1 MLKRYTYGETNN
13 HLEKI
18 MPLINPLRWKST
30 ILEKIKKPK
39 VIKVIASSLLSIAV
53 ISRVT
58 SPLPNFGER
67 HRTAASPASTS
78 LNDSASPIPVTNLP
92 SLPVKQSE
100 MPKNPST
107 RGTILVSNE
116 AKHPN
121 LLSYDEQKTLASIFL
136 QTFLLSLQ
144 YLNVDLPIN
153 ISESQFIKNNNTHC
167 NSLHLP
173 WGGPGARDSHGAGP
187 VTCMNDGFGVIT
199 TLPCNVPVIQTLEL
213 PKLTELDN
221 TADPVPPGNY
231 KLTPD
236 LFKHPIIGKNVSH
249 IYAMAASMGLMPGT
263 LVHDTTS
270 GKHAFDDVYISID
283 DEGNTRLIITDPRY
297 ISPDLSRSVVTKD
310 TITDPSVWKA
320 AAAPINKIDPSQ
332 VIKTFERINE
342 QAPEIQ
348 QMDMQIATVLIK
360 RMLNSADFFDLKW
373 FNTIS
378 RNGFDFLNNGLFP
391 NWPASDCPK

>member
-1 MLKRYTYGETNN
+1 
-13 HLEKI
+13 
-18 MPLINPLRWKST
+18 MPY
-30 ILEKIKKPK
+30 
-39 VIKVIASSLLSIAV
+39 
-53 ISRVT
+53 
-58 SPLPNFGER
+58 
-67 HRTAASPASTS
+67 
-78 LNDSASPIPVTNLP
+78 
-92 SLPVKQSE
+92 
-100 MPKNPST
+100 NPST

-144 YLNVDLPIN
+144 YLKVDLPIN

-187 VTCMNDGFGVIT
+187 VTCMNDGFGDIPR
-199 TLPCNVPVIQTLEL
+199 LPCDVPVIQTLEL
-213 PKLTELDN
+213 PKLTELGN
-221 TADPVPPGNY
+221 TADPVPPGKY
-231 KLTPD
+231 ELTPD
-236 LFKHPIIGKNVSH
+236 LFKHPVVGKKVS
-249 IYAMAASMGLMPGT
+249 YAYVIAASMGLMPGT
-263 LVHDTTS
+263 LVHDKTS
-270 GKHAFDDVYISID
+270 GKSAFDDVYVSID

-297 ISPDLSRSVVTKD
+297 ISPDLSRSVETKD

-378 RNGFDFLNNGLFP
+378 RNGFDFLKNGLFP